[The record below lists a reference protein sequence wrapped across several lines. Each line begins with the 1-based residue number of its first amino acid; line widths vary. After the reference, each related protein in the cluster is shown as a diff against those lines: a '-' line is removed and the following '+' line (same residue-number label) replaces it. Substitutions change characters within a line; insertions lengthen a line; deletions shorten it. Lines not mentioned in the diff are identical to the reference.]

1 MTQQSEYKLLGI
13 GAAIADRI
21 LKISDE
27 ELARLPGRK
36 GGMECVDYDAMQ
48 TILGACQS
56 QVAFVPGGSCSNVM
70 RGLRRLGHSCALI
83 SKVGDDAVGKQL
95 SEALKAINIQD
106 LYTTAHMPTS
116 QVLCLVTPDGQRTCR
131 CYLGATS
138 EMSGAHLEYAHF
150 TGTTLVHIEGYT
162 MLNESLTAKAME
174 YAKRA
179 GALVSFDLA
188 SFEIVETYRPQL
200 LELLKEYVDVVFA
213 NQEETRM
220 LCDDTPEASCRYL
233 QELCK
238 VAVVSMNKNGCWV
251 GTEGRLQH
259 CPAYPV
265 EAVDSTGAGDLFA
278 SGFLHGY
285 LTGQSV
291 QACAHYGALLGAAV
305 VQVYGGDLP
314 PEQWR
319 KTRKL
324 ILEHQR
330 ILNTPIL

>member
-1 MTQQSEYKLLGI
+1 MTQQHEYKVLGI

-21 LKISDE
+21 LKVSEE

-36 GGMECVDYDAMQ
+36 GGMECIDHDAMQ
-48 TILGACQS
+48 AILNTCPS
-56 QVAFVPGGSCSNVM
+56 EIAFVPGGSCSNVM
-70 RGLRRLGHSCALI
+70 RGLRHLGHSCALI
-83 SKVGDDAVGKQL
+83 SKVGDDVIGKQIAQ
-95 SEALKAINIQD
+95 ALKAMDIEA
-106 LYTTAHMPTS
+106 LYTTTHLPTS

-138 EMSGAHLEYAHF
+138 QMRGEHLDYAHF
-150 TGTTLVHIEGYT
+150 AGTTLVHIEGYT
-162 MLNESLTAKAME
+162 MLNEHLTVKAME

-188 SFEIVETYRPQL
+188 SFEIVETYRPTL
-200 LELLKEYVDVVFA
+200 LELLKEYVDLVFA
-213 NQEETRM
+213 NQEETHM

-251 GTEGRLQH
+251 GSDGRLQF

-265 EAVDSTGAGDLFA
+265 EAIDSTGAGDLFA

-285 LTGQSV
+285 LTHQSV

-314 PEQWR
+314 APQWR
-319 KTRKL
+319 KMRKV

-330 ILNTPIL
+330 ILNTPR